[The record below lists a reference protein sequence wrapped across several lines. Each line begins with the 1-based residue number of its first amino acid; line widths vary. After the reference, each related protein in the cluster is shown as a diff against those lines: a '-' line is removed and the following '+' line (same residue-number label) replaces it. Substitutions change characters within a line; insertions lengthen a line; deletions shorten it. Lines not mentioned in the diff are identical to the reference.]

1 MNAIGSYDPNLF
13 RVMLLI
19 STGTNEGH
27 AVMYWGPD
35 TDSTYMITDPQNQNI
50 PYPVNKGDV
59 IDAYKVLHNH

>member
-1 MNAIGSYDPNLF
+1 
-13 RVMLLI
+13 
-19 STGTNEGH
+19 
-27 AVMYWGPD
+27 MYWGPD